1 MGVRFGFGKGGY
13 AQKLLRSRFSN
24 LNVILREG
32 FVVVPIMRFE
42 CGAKVEVMSKKD
54 VLISWKSAE
63 IISGNGRT
71 YIVMYDCYPGSTS
84 EMAVERVPRK
94 AIRPCPPHVE
104 GVGSWV
110 AGDVVE
116 VLESFSWKIA
126 TISKVLDRDYY
137 LVRLLGVPQEFRVH
151 KSNTRVRQSWEES
164 KWVVIGK
171 GRGSCK
177 EVKSMQKT
185 SFQMLQATT
194 KIKLQGLEDCFAAQD
209 NGGQQSHMVSSR
221 TLKRASPYCS
231 SPIDAYT
238 GHARKVRAMETDGRS
253 QRFVPSFLR
262 EKGRSWRH
270 ASLASK
276 DSLFLRLAISS
287 TRCSVPLITVVTL
300 CSELMNLLSSFCNA
314 AL

>member
-1 MGVRFGFGKGGY
+1 
-13 AQKLLRSRFSN
+13 
-24 LNVILREG
+24 
-32 FVVVPIMRFE
+32 MRFE

-63 IISGNGRT
+63 IVSGNGRT

-94 AIRPCPPHVE
+94 AVRPCPPHVE

-126 TISKVLDRDYY
+126 TISNVLDRDYY

-171 GRGSCK
+171 VILLFSLPVYVSLCMCLCVCFLGFGVIIILFPPC
-177 EVKSMQKT
+177 
-185 SFQMLQATT
+185 
-194 KIKLQGLEDCFAAQD
+194 IDC
-209 NGGQQSHMVSSR
+209 
-221 TLKRASPYCS
+221 
-231 SPIDAYT
+231 
-238 GHARKVRAMETDGRS
+238 
-253 QRFVPSFLR
+253 
-262 EKGRSWRH
+262 
-270 ASLASK
+270 
-276 DSLFLRLAISS
+276 
-287 TRCSVPLITVVTL
+287 
-300 CSELMNLLSSFCNA
+300 SFCM
-314 AL
+314 

>member
-1 MGVRFGFGKGGY
+1 
-13 AQKLLRSRFSN
+13 
-24 LNVILREG
+24 
-32 FVVVPIMRFE
+32 MRFE
-42 CGAKVEVMSKKD
+42 CGAKVEVVSKKD
-54 VLISWKSAE
+54 VLISWKCAE
-63 IISGNGRT
+63 IISGNGRA
-71 YIVMYDCYPGSTS
+71 YSVMYDCYPGSTS

-94 AIRPCPPHVE
+94 AIRPCPPRVE

-126 TISKVLDRDYY
+126 TVLKVLDRDYY
-137 LVRLLGVPQEFRVH
+137 LVRLFGVPQEFRVC
-151 KSNTRVRQSWEES
+151 KSNTRVQQAWEEN

-177 EVKSMQKT
+177 EVNSTQKT
-185 SFQMLQATT
+185 SFQMLQATK
-194 KIKLQGLEDCFAAQD
+194 KIKLQGLEDRFAAQD
-209 NGGQQSHMVSSR
+209 NGGQQESHMVSSR

-238 GHARKVRAMETDGRS
+238 GHVCKVRAMETDGRR
-253 QRFVPSFLR
+253 QRFVPSFLL

-276 DSLFLRLAISS
+276 GLK
-287 TRCSVPLITVVTL
+287 
-300 CSELMNLLSSFCNA
+300 MLLGLPPFVWTKQ
-314 AL
+314 